1 VPTQTVGAK
10 EQRPVFDLFHR
21 EPKGYED
28 LSPTQVHE
36 KLQAGGRVQLVDVR
50 SPGEYANGH
59 IPKARLIP
67 LNELPRR
74 AAEVDT
80 GAEVIIYCHSS
91 ARSRKAAAQLA
102 KLGYDQVYNMTGGLV
117 AWPYG
122 LTR

>member
-1 VPTQTVGAK
+1 M
-10 EQRPVFDLFHR
+10 FDLFRR

-28 LSPTQVHE
+28 LTPTQVHE
-36 KLQAGGRVQLVDVR
+36 KLHAGGRAQLVDVR

-59 IPKARLIP
+59 IPEARLIP
-67 LNELPRR
+67 LAQFPQR

-80 GAEVIIYCHSS
+80 GTDVIVYCHSS
-91 ARSRKAAAQLA
+91 ARSRRAAGQLV
-102 KLGYDQVYNMTGGLV
+102 KLGHTRVYNMTGGIM